1 MGHTKILFTDATTAE
16 AITAL
21 KTLGFLETSDGG
33 CFLNQSSPIKI
44 YSVWGKARYYPELL
58 ERVDFP
64 PRIQI
69 HFKCKEDTA
78 LTETLKGC
86 TQGLLKLSGDTRLK
100 AFDVNTGEEIAAALL
115 KG

>member
-1 MGHTKILFTDATTAE
+1 MGYTRILFTDATTAE

-21 KTLGFLETSDGG
+21 KTLGFLETPDGG
-33 CFLNQSSPIKI
+33 CFLCQGSPIKI

-58 ERVDFP
+58 GKVDFP

-69 HFKCKEDTA
+69 HFKCKEDSE
-78 LTETLKGC
+78 LNRILQGC
-86 TQGLLKLSGDTRLK
+86 TQGLLRQSGGTRLK
-100 AFDVNTGEEIAAALL
+100 AFDVNTGEEIAPALL